1 MTTVIFASNPDH
13 EKLVAEI
20 WYNQELIGQI
30 SQESDGLVLEFYK
43 PFKISLDDVMKS
55 INDVMAALQSAKS

>member
-1 MTTVIFASNPDH
+1 MTTVIFASNPDY

-43 PFKISLDDVMKS
+43 PFKIIVSVDIS
-55 INDVMAALQSAKS
+55 